1 MCAFWSFGLRI
12 SAISSPCP
20 GPTATA
26 TCPPL
31 DMRRS
36 ASSGARAS
44 IAPGQMSIAR
54 GVPTMRVSSGTV
66 PPGAGRRA
74 RASRAAVHLR
84 LKARA
89 SRGVLHLRVKARKTR
104 KVQRS
109 RPGGWLASSASNR
122 DLARSLQVGVV
133 VDLDPLDVTDR
144 RRSHAAAAVGELL
157 EAVLVVELGVAP
169 PGGLERVGE
178 RRGGLGL
185 DQRQA
190 DVLALRG
197 RRVERLVDP
206 VEQPV
211 GGQVD
216 LHLLLAERL

>member
-1 MCAFWSFGLRI
+1 MSAFVSCGRRI

-66 PPGAGRRA
+66 PPQRA
-74 RASRAAVHLR
+74 RDGY
-84 LKARA
+84 AR
-89 SRGVLHLRVKARKTR
+89 
-104 KVQRS
+104 
-109 RPGGWLASSASNR
+109 SASDR
-122 DLARSLQVGVV
+122 DLTCPLQIGVV
-133 VDLDPLDVTDR
+133 VDLDPLDVADR
-144 RRSHAAAAVGELL
+144 RGAHAAAAVGELL
-157 EAVLVVELGVAP
+157 EAVLVVELRVAL
-169 PGGLERVGE
+169 PGRLERAGE
-178 RRGGLGL
+178 VAGRFGL
-185 DQRQA
+185 DQREA

-197 RRVERLVDP
+197 GRIERLVDAI
-206 VEQPV
+206 E
-211 GGQVD
+211 
-216 LHLLLAERL
+216 